1 MSGPAMDRPPSRA
14 PLALLIPVGGML
26 AIGVAAV
33 GFSRILLSVEP
44 EAATATALTVAFG
57 IMAVA
62 ALVARRERIRAGVLL
77 SYVGAVVGIAMVAGG
92 IALAVMAKGTEA
104 EGEAPREG
112 EGPAGGGVVLSLAAG
127 PGAAAEGFAQTQ
139 LTAPAGQPFTI
150 RFENQDGGTPH
161 NVAVHAAEDFSDPP
175 IAATPVQPGP
185 VTQTLEVPALD
196 PGTYYFRC
204 DVHPT
209 TMTGTIE
216 VQKGGAPAGG
226 QPGAEGPAPAGVQ
239 VSAPPGAAGTGFAET
254 QLTAPA
260 GQPFTIRFENQ
271 DAGIPH
277 NLAVYREE
285 DFSGPPIA
293 ATPVEPGPVTQT
305 LEVPALDP
313 GTYYFRCDVHPTTMT
328 GRIEVG

>member
-1 MSGPAMDRPPSRA
+1 MDRPSPRA

-62 ALVARRERIRAGVLL
+62 ALVARRERVRVGVLL
-77 SYVGAVVGIAMVAGG
+77 AYVGAVAGIAMVAGG
-92 IALAVMAKGTEA
+92 IALAVMPKGREA
-104 EGEAPREG
+104 ERPAPTEG
-112 EGPAGGGVVLSLAAG
+112 EQPGAGATVVTLTAP
-127 PGAAAEGFAQTQ
+127 PGAASEGFAETK
-139 LTAPAGQPFTI
+139 LVAPAGQPFTI
-150 RFENQDGGTPH
+150 RFENRDQGVPH

-175 IAATPVQPGP
+175 IAATAIEAGP
-185 VTQTLEVPALD
+185 VTQILEVPALE
-196 PGTYYFRC
+196 PGTYFFRC
-204 DVHPT
+204 DIHPT
-209 TMTGTIE
+209 TMTGRIE
-216 VQKGGAPAGG
+216 VRQGATPEE
-226 QPGAEGPAPAGVQ
+226 PGAETPVPAGLR

-254 QLTAPA
+254 ELTAPA

-277 NLAVYREE
+277 NLAVHREE
-285 DFSGPPIA
+285 DFSGPPIG

-305 LEVPALDP
+305 LEVPALEP
-313 GTYYFRCDVHPTTMT
+313 GTYFFRCDVHPITMT

>member
-1 MSGPAMDRPPSRA
+1 MDRPPSRA

-26 AIGVAAV
+26 AIALAAV

-57 IMAVA
+57 IMALA

-77 SYVGAVVGIAMVAGG
+77 SYVGAVAGIAMVAGG
-92 IALAVMAKGTEA
+92 VALAVMAKGREA
-104 EGEAPREG
+104 ERPAPREG
-112 EGPAGGGVVLSLAAG
+112 ERPAPAATVVTLTAPQGAAG
-127 PGAAAEGFAQTQ
+127 TGFAETE

-150 RFENQDGGTPH
+150 RFENQDGGVPH
-161 NVAVHAAEDFSDPP
+161 NVAVHAAEDFSDQP
-175 IAATPVQPGP
+175 IAATAPQPGP
-185 VTQTLEVPALD
+185 VTETLQVPALE
-196 PGTYYFRC
+196 PGTYFFRC
-204 DVHPT
+204 DVHPS
-209 TMTGTIE
+209 TMTGRIE
-216 VQKGGAPAGG
+216 VRGTPAGG
-226 QPGAEGPAPAGVQ
+226 GSGGGARAPPGPR
-239 VSAPPGAAGTGFAET
+239 VSAPPGAAGSGFAET
-254 QLTAPA
+254 ELTVPA

-293 ATPVEPGPVTQT
+293 ATPVQPGPVTQT

-313 GTYYFRCDVHPTTMT
+313 GTYFFRCDVHPSTMT
-328 GRIEVG
+328 GRIEAG